1 MKILS
6 EQSLT
11 EFRFWSGAKTN
22 AQKLSEIELN
32 EVEKILEEL
41 FPQGID
47 ETQLN
52 DIFWFD
58 FDMVLSWLGYATD
71 EEE

>member
-1 MKILS
+1 MKIFT

-11 EFRFWSGAKTN
+11 DFNFWSGAKCN
-22 AQKLSEIELN
+22 AQKLSNAELYR
-32 EVEKILEEL
+32 VEEMLEEL
-41 FPQGID
+41 FPNGID

-58 FDMVLSWLGYATD
+58 FDMILNWLGYPSED
-71 EEE
+71 E